1 MAKRRRRCKGETKLG
16 KRCKASPLKGT
27 DRCAAHPL
35 SPDSARFGSPEQAAA
50 AGKLGGRPRLP
61 RPHEVLRE
69 KLEGDI
75 EKWLK
80 PYEDGLEA
88 MRGLVVDGGLEFVP
102 DHKARMQAVREPLD
116 RVYGKPKQQLE
127 IGGSE
132 TPISAE
138 IVAVDAR
145 EAADAAHD
153 FLRRIAGGART
164 ED

>member
-1 MAKRRRRCKGETKLG
+1 MSQRRRRCTAKTVAG
-16 KRCKASPLKGT
+16 KRCKAWPLHGT
-27 DRCAAHPL
+27 KRCAAHPL
-35 SPDSARFGSPEQAAA
+35 DPDSARFGSPEQAAA
-50 AGKLGGRPRLP
+50 AGKQGGRPRLP

-69 KLEGDI
+69 KLEGEI

-80 PYEDGLEA
+80 PYEDGLQA
-88 MRGLVVDGGLEFVP
+88 MRGIVVDGGLEYVP

-153 FLRRIAGGART
+153 FLRRIAGGARP